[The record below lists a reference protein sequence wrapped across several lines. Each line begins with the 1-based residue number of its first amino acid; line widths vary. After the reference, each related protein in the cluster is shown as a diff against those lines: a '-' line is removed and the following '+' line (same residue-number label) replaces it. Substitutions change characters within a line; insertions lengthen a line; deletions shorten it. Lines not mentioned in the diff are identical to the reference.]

1 MTSGV
6 EFFNW
11 KLSPANPVTV
21 MDIRYGILKKIRQPD
36 IHSAIHLGMIR
47 QGKNRGQ
54 FGRDELCFSAG
65 EIYLTS
71 PWEPHHTLESS
82 GAALLLVTL
91 DVVSL
96 EEFFTN
102 CRENL
107 YTLLRMPPK
116 LRMEYINSRKCDPDI
131 VQKIIHCAGKESLLP
146 LEKLRLWHAVLEFF
160 MDILP
165 EQSGDIPA
173 KDDYQ
178 RLLPVLEKLGTRMI
192 SLDEAARLCNLSSSR
207 FSVLFKNFS
216 GLSFGRYE
224 RNFRL
229 NGAAG
234 AIRRGATLKEAAAEW
249 DFCDKS
255 HLARL
260 LKEFQ

>member
-1 MTSGV
+1 MASKV

-11 KLSPANPVTV
+11 KLNPSDPVTSMYV
-21 MDIRYGILKKIRQPD
+21 SYGKLHDIRRPD
-36 IHSAIHLGMIR
+36 IHSAIHIGIIR
-47 QGKNRGQ
+47 QGESRGR
-54 FGRDELCFSAG
+54 FGRDELCFTAG
-65 EIYLTS
+65 KIYLTS
-71 PWEPHHTLESS
+71 PWEPHHTIESS
-82 GAALLLVTL
+82 GARLLLITL
-91 DVVSL
+91 DTMSL
-96 EEFFTN
+96 EYFFSS
-102 CRENL
+102 CRDNL
-107 YTLLRMPPK
+107 STLLRMPPAV
-116 LRMEYINSRKCDPDI
+116 RMRYINSLDKLPESVEKI
-131 VQKIIHCAGKESLLP
+131 VESAVRTAPSP

-165 EQSGDIPA
+165 EQIKDIPA
-173 KDDYQ
+173 NDDY
-178 RLLPVLEKLGTRMI
+178 RRVLPVLEKLGNRMLTLE
-192 SLDEAARLCNLSSSR
+192 SGAKMCNLSVSR

-229 NGAAG
+229 NGAVD

-260 LKEFQ
+260 LKEL

>member
-1 MTSGV
+1 MASNV

-11 KLSPANPVTV
+11 KLNSANPVTSMNV
-21 MDIRYGILKKIRQPD
+21 NYGKLENIRRPD
-36 IHSAIHLGMIR
+36 IHSAIHLGIITR
-47 QGKNRGQ
+47 GENCGRFGK
-54 FGRDELCFSAG
+54 DELRFSAG
-65 EIYLTS
+65 ELYLTS
-71 PWEPHHTLESS
+71 PWEPHHTIESS
-82 GAALLLVTL
+82 GASLILITL
-91 DVVSL
+91 DARSL
-96 EEFFTN
+96 EEFFSN
-102 CRENL
+102 CKENL
-107 YTLLRMPPK
+107 SALLRMVPAA
-116 LRMEYINSRKCDPDI
+116 RMKYINSFDH
-131 VQKIIHCAGKESLLP
+131 VQNNVEKLISLAESAPSAP

-165 EQSGDIPA
+165 GQTENIPA
-173 KDDYQ
+173 NDDYL
-178 RLLPVLEKLGTRMI
+178 RLLPVLEKLGNKMLT
-192 SLDEAARLCNLSSSR
+192 LEEGAKLCNLSVSR

-234 AIRRGATLKEAAAEW
+234 TIRRGATLKEAAAAW

-260 LKEFQ
+260 LKEF

>member
-1 MTSGV
+1 MPNNV

-11 KLSPANPVTV
+11 KLNSANPVTV
-21 MDIRYGILKKIRQPD
+21 MNISYGKLQNIRRPD
-36 IHSAIHLGMIR
+36 IHSAIHLGIIKKGENCGR
-47 QGKNRGQ
+47 
-54 FGRDELCFSAG
+54 FGRDELRFTAG
-65 EIYLTS
+65 EFYLTS
-71 PWEPHHTLESS
+71 PWEPHHTTQSN
-82 GAALLLVTL
+82 GADLLLITL
-91 DVVSL
+91 DARSL
-96 EEFFTN
+96 EEFFSN
-102 CRENL
+102 CKENL
-107 YTLLRMPPK
+107 SALFRMDPASRMKYLNSLKVDSVKKLL
-116 LRMEYINSRKCDPDI
+116 LFAGINSP
-131 VQKIIHCAGKESLLP
+131 AP

-165 EQSGDIPA
+165 EQTEAVPGNDG
-173 KDDYQ
+173 YR
-178 RLLPVLEKLGTRMI
+178 RLLPVLEKLGNKML
-192 SLDEAARLCNLSSSR
+192 SLEEGAKLCNLSVSR

-234 AIRRGATLKEAAAEW
+234 AIRSGATLKEAAAEW

-260 LKEFQ
+260 LKEL